1 MIKRLCLTVLLL
13 LIGCQSAFADDFQII
28 ASVIAA
34 EACSEG
40 QVGMDLIAEVISNRA
55 KKWHKTPLEVVTAK
69 NQFYGYTAPNRP
81 KLYAQCQL
89 KADRAATEV
98 FTGETGQITGGAI
111 YYLLPGEPLRS
122 WHGKKIITYKKH
134 SFYKERN

>member
-1 MIKRLCLTVLLL
+1 MIKGLCLIVLLL
-13 LIGCQSAFADDFQII
+13 LTGCQSAFADDFQII

-40 QVGMDLIAEVISNRA
+40 QEGMNLIAEVISNRA

-89 KADRAATEV
+89 EADLAATRLLA
-98 FTGETGQITGGAI
+98 GSTGQITGGAI
-111 YYLLPGEPLRS
+111 YYLLPGESLRS
-122 WHGKKIITYKKH
+122 WHDKKTITYKNH